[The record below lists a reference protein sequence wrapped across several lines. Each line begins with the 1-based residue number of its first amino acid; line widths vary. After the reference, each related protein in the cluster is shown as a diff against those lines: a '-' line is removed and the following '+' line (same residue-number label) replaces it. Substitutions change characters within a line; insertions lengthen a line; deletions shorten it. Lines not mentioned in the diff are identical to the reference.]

1 MERLLSRSTTP
12 TDKPEWLVKLQHAT
26 NQAFSSRGVE
36 DTTEEWQQ
44 LKDFVDWFISK
55 LYMRRDIKIRSNIST
70 RIVKKDGQTELHI
83 KRNGKT
89 IQIFYIQKTIEDYDY
104 NFRRN

>member
-36 DTTEEWQQ
+36 DTPEEWQQ

-70 RIVKKDGQTELHI
+70 RIVKKMDRQSCTLSEMERQF
-83 KRNGKT
+83 KYFTFKK
-89 IQIFYIQKTIEDYDY
+89 Q
-104 NFRRN
+104 

>member
-26 NQAFSSRGVE
+26 NQAFSSRGIE
-36 DTTEEWQQ
+36 DTPEEWQQ

-70 RIVKKDGQTELHI
+70 RIVKKDGQSYTLSEMERQF
-83 KRNGKT
+83 KYFTFKN
-89 IQIFYIQKTIEDYDY
+89 
-104 NFRRN
+104 NRRL

>member
-36 DTTEEWQQ
+36 DTPEEWQQ

-55 LYMRRDIKIRSNIST
+55 LT
-70 RIVKKDGQTELHI
+70 
-83 KRNGKT
+83 
-89 IQIFYIQKTIEDYDY
+89 
-104 NFRRN
+104 